1 MSRVIAEVTPTVLQA
16 FADAWNRHDIDALM
30 SFMTD
35 DCVFEAS
42 AGPEVGGT
50 RYVGRE
56 AVRAGY
62 AEVWATFPDAHWSNA
77 RHFVHGE
84 RGVSEWTFTG
94 TRADGTRVEVNGC
107 DVFTFRDGKIAVKN
121 SYRKNRP
128 ALPARRALDGLETDT
143 QAIADHWG
151 KGDVYALI
159 VSALNKMSKPL
170 DGLTVEDLAPVDHF
184 HARGFPATIE
194 LADRLPIK
202 AGQHVLDIGCGLGG
216 PARYLA
222 KRFQCQVTGLD
233 ITKPF
238 VEAANRLTALL
249 RMQGQV
255 KIELGDGVRLPYADG
270 TFDGAYTQ
278 HVTMNIGDRRT
289 FFAQAYRV
297 LKSGGFF
304 ALTEHGLGEKGNP
317 HYPLPWSM
325 DGSGAYLVTPSETRA
340 YLERAGFL
348 DIRIEDTGSKYA
360 AAYKTVIEK
369 AQKGELPPLGIHLL
383 MGETAP
389 QKTRNAL
396 RNIEEGRTH
405 PIQVICR
412 KPG

>member
-1 MSRVIAEVTPTVLQA
+1 M
-16 FADAWNRHDIDALM
+16 
-30 SFMTD
+30 
-35 DCVFEAS
+35 
-42 AGPEVGGT
+42 
-50 RYVGRE
+50 
-56 AVRAGY
+56 
-62 AEVWATFPDAHWSNA
+62 
-77 RHFVHGE
+77 
-84 RGVSEWTFTG
+84 
-94 TRADGTRVEVNGC
+94 
-107 DVFTFRDGKIAVKN
+107 K
-121 SYRKNRP
+121 
-128 ALPARRALDGLETDT
+128 DT

-202 AGQHVLDIGCGLGG
+202 AGSHILDIGCGLGG

-222 KRFQCQVTGLD
+222 KRFRCRVTGLD

-238 VEAANRLTALL
+238 VEAANKLTALL
-249 RMQGQV
+249 AMQEQV
-255 KIELGDGVRLPYADG
+255 EVDLGDGVRLPYADA
-270 TFDGAYTQ
+270 TFDGAYAQ
-278 HVTMNIGDRRT
+278 HVTMNIDDRAA

-297 LKSGGFF
+297 LKAGAFF
-304 ALTEHGLGEKGNP
+304 ALTEHGLGKTGSP

-325 DGSGAYLVTPSETRA
+325 DGSGAYLVTPPETRA
-340 YLERAGFL
+340 HLERAGFIE
-348 DIRIEDTGSKYA
+348 IRMEDTGAKYA
-360 AAYKTVIEK
+360 AAYKAAIEK
-369 AQKGELPPLGIHLL
+369 AQRGELPPLGIHLL
-383 MGETAP
+383 LGETAP

-412 KPG
+412 KPA